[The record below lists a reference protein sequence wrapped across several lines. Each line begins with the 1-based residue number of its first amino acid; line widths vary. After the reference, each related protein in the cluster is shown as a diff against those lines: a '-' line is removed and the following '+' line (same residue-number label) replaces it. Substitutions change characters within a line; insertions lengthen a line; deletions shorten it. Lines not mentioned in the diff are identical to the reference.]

1 MILVAKSGEI
11 IFEQAYGLADRAENS
26 AIKSD
31 SAFQLASLSKP
42 ITSALILK
50 LVEGGKLTLDA
61 TLAHYFPEFNNDFG
75 KQVKIHHLLS
85 HTSGLPNHFIIDGWF
100 SHDFHKNTTEQSF
113 IQLISTLTPKS
124 SAGSEYHYSNLG
136 YFLLGKISEKA
147 TGQSFA
153 ANLKKYITAPLN
165 MAASGVLAGFEVPLN
180 NVKGYQWQ
188 HGGGYREQ
196 SAKNMTLFGAG
207 AGMYSNVRDLHRFD
221 LALYDNT
228 LLSDSS
234 KKRLFNPENPYSW
247 RVGKIPLTDDLEVN
261 VHAYDGK
268 FDGFSAMMTRFIDD
282 QHSIIL
288 LSNTGMSYFL
298 KAQLTLDIANII
310 YSQDTENRENN
321 ATLKLINAVV
331 NGSFDAMLSKITSG
345 EVNFSLNE
353 QSLSALAF
361 ELLWSNE
368 GENALQLF
376 SFIAAKYPSSASAKA
391 NLLQACNHR
400 LTKNA
405 KSNAV
410 ICHQQ

>member
-1 MILVAKSGEI
+1 
-11 IFEQAYGLADRAENS
+11 
-26 AIKSD
+26 
-31 SAFQLASLSKP
+31 
-42 ITSALILK
+42 
-50 LVEGGKLTLDA
+50 
-61 TLAHYFPEFNNDFG
+61 
-75 KQVKIHHLLS
+75 
-85 HTSGLPNHFIIDGWF
+85 
-100 SHDFHKNTTEQSF
+100 
-113 IQLISTLTPKS
+113 
-124 SAGSEYHYSNLG
+124 
-136 YFLLGKISEKA
+136 
-147 TGQSFA
+147 
-153 ANLKKYITAPLN
+153 
-165 MAASGVLAGFEVPLN
+165 
-180 NVKGYQWQ
+180 
-188 HGGGYREQ
+188 
-196 SAKNMTLFGAG
+196 MTLFGAG

-247 RVGKIPLTDDLEVN
+247 SVGKIPLTDDLEVN

-298 KAQLTLDIANII
+298 KAQLTLDIAKIL

-376 SFIAAKYPSSASAKA
+376 SFVAAKYPDSEAAKA
-391 NLLQACNHR
+391 KLLQACNHR
-400 LTKNA
+400 LAKKA

-410 ICHQQ
+410 INNTTHHTTKTSLCYLLCSVVANGDLAIFAAK